1 MVPPPIRVDA
11 NARPGHNTF
20 VMTNPEPRRSQL
32 LPALLAA
39 QAADGW
45 ISEAAAGR
53 IAAGLGVPLADV
65 HGVISFYDLL
75 RATPGPEVVHHV
87 CVDPACALAGSA
99 GLRQKLLAA
108 GADVRDSPCPGLC
121 NRAPATLIETRGVL
135 TAAEPD
141 ARDHVDGD
149 VRWLT
154 ALCGRGRPAS
164 LAEYVASGGM
174 RAYERALRE
183 PGQQVIDEIR
193 KGGLAGRGGAGFAT
207 AAKWEAVAAAQ
218 GPAKYVV
225 VNADESE
232 PGTFKD
238 RILLEQ
244 DPWRPLEGALLA
256 AYAVGANRVYIY
268 IRAEYPLAL
277 ARTRGAV
284 DVLRMAGYL
293 GPNALGSGFSIEIE
307 VRSGAGAYIC
317 GEETALIESI
327 EGKRGFPRLKPPF
340 PVTHGL
346 FGAPT
351 VVNNVETL
359 AAAQA
364 LLERGAE
371 AYCAYGTLKSP
382 GPKLFCLSGDVARP
396 GLYEMPFGISL
407 GELLE
412 RAGGV
417 NGHLQAL
424 LVGGAAGALV
434 GPEALGTRLSMEDMR
449 AAGLPLGSGV
459 VMVFNRTRDLGEPIR
474 RIARFFAHE
483 SCGKCYPCQL
493 GTQRQTEILE
503 RAAAG
508 AAMPGDRQRLLD
520 VGWTMTDA
528 SLCGLGQTAASVTLS
543 ALKRWPELFP
553 ND

>member
-1 MVPPPIRVDA
+1 
-11 NARPGHNTF
+11 
-20 VMTNPEPRRSQL
+20 MTNPEPRRSQL
-32 LPALLAA
+32 LPAL
-39 QAADGW
+39 QAARAAEGW
-45 ISEAAAGR
+45 ISEAAAAR
-53 IAAGLGVPLADV
+53 IATALGAPLADV
-65 HGVISFYDLL
+65 HGVIGFYDLL
-75 RATPGPEVVHHV
+75 RAAPGPEIVHHV
-87 CVDPACALAGSA
+87 CVDPACALAGSV
-99 GLRQKLLAA
+99 GLRQRLLAS
-108 GADVRDSPCPGLC
+108 GADVHDAPCPGLC
-121 NRAPATLIETRGVL
+121 NRAPAALIERRGVI
-135 TAAEPD
+135 APPD
-141 ARDHVDGD
+141 AEEVDHVDGD
-149 VRWLT
+149 LRWLT
-154 ALCGRGRPAS
+154 ALCGRGRPAT

-183 PGQQVIDEIR
+183 PRQQVIDEVR
-193 KGGLAGRGGAGFAT
+193 KGGLAGRGGAGFAS
-207 AAKWEAVAAAQ
+207 AAKWEAVAAAP
-218 GPAKYVV
+218 GPHKYVI

-256 AYAVGANRVYIY
+256 AYAVGATRIYVYI
-268 IRAEYPLAL
+268 RGEYPLAL
-277 ARTRGAV
+277 ARTREAV
-284 DVLRMAGYL
+284 DILRMAGYV
-293 GPNALGSGFSIEIE
+293 GSGVLGSRFSIEIE

-359 AAAQA
+359 AAAQTI
-364 LLERGAE
+364 LERGAE

-382 GPKLFCLSGDVARP
+382 GPKLFCLSGDIARP
-396 GLYEMPFGISL
+396 GLYEMPFGVPL
-407 GELLE
+407 GDLLA

-417 NGHLQAL
+417 NGNLQAIL
-424 LVGGAAGALV
+424 MGGAAGALV

-459 VMVFNRTRDLGEPIR
+459 VMVFNSSRDLGEPIR
-474 RIARFFAHE
+474 RIAHFFAHE

-508 AAMPGDRQRLLD
+508 AALPGDRQRLLD
-520 VGWTMTDA
+520 VAWTMADA

-553 ND
+553 DA